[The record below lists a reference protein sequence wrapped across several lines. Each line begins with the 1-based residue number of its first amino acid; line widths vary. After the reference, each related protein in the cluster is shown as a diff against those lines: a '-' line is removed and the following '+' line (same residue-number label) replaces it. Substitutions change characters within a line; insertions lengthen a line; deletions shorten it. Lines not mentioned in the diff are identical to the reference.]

1 MHVKTMYVNAL
12 KGKATYPA
20 HYQIAATYIYMRL
33 KNVFDEY
40 NIDTTT
46 TDEVCE
52 LIYRHYSEENYSI
65 DHIINAI
72 VNFTNCYDKFP
83 EKSLINKDVDVLLED
98 FLEVYETFYDL
109 KNAQKE
115 I

>member
-1 MHVKTMYVNAL
+1 MHVKTMYVNAI
-12 KGKATYPA
+12 KGKAIYPA
-20 HYQIAATYIYMRL
+20 HYQIVATYVYMRL

-40 NIDTTT
+40 HIDSTT

-65 DHIINAI
+65 DQIINAI

-83 EKSLINKDVDVLLED
+83 EKSLLNKDIDVLLED
-98 FLEVYETFYDL
+98 FLETYYEL
-109 KNAQKE
+109 KNAEKE

>member
-1 MHVKTMYVNAL
+1 
-12 KGKATYPA
+12 
-20 HYQIAATYIYMRL
+20 MRL

-40 NIDTTT
+40 NIDSMT

-65 DHIINAI
+65 DQIINAI

-83 EKSLINKDVDVLLED
+83 EKSLLNKDIDVLLED
-98 FLEVYETFYDL
+98 FLETYYDL